1 MRPRGPP
8 FGTCRGYRDTRQ
20 PIPQGPASAPR
31 NPPETVDARVY
42 NPSVACD
49 ANTTHWMIARH
60 LASPPCRDTVDQRPR
75 GSMHAV
81 PVHDPYEAPADEV
94 NGQAE
99 PDQLSPSL
107 RKPANGG
114 GTAPKPRCGRLV
126 NRVQQ
131 RTESVMP
138 RARGHSL
145 QATAEVNRPAF
156 GDPFHRNRFSLKVP
170 STYRPSVQA
179 LTPVHSS
186 PATSIVL
193 VRVCSARP
201 GQPRHRGCGDQPG
214 QPVGMGRCVYASD
227 AWRCHYDLSKQRE
240 RRMDGMKYGDRE
252 TE

>member
-49 ANTTHWMIARH
+49 ANTTPWMIARH

-156 GDPFHRNRFSLKVP
+156 GDPFHRNRFFPEGAVDVP
-170 STYRPSVQA
+170 AIGADVDPRA
-179 LTPVHSS
+179 LVSGDQH
-186 PATSIVL
+186 
-193 VRVCSARP
+193 RP
-201 GQPRHRGCGDQPG
+201 GPG
-214 QPVGMGRCVYASD
+214 VLGPAWSTAAS
-227 AWRCHYDLSKQRE
+227 
-240 RRMDGMKYGDRE
+240 RMW
-252 TE
+252 